1 MEIPW
6 KIQHAAERLKEGH
19 RVNRITVRDFLRHFG
34 AERRGATKVEEIQA
48 ILHSLDLQTEPD
60 FVTAWIDE
68 PIWLRLKG
76 SVPPKENATEHV
88 ANLADED
95 FVLGSTPS
103 AVEQAVEQS
112 ESAPYSAEASAQGE
126 SSDQDTSDPTFR
138 IGRLPAANKTLVTV
152 NENDDVRRAITL
164 MLQYDFS
171 QLAVMQGEREVKGV
185 ITWKSIGLRKA
196 FGSQCDRVGDSQERA
211 TIVDSD
217 RTLFDSIP
225 LIVDNGYVL
234 VRQQDRRISGIVTAS
249 DLSLQFQALSEPFLL
264 LREIELHIRQIIK
277 DKVTADDLSLLNQ
290 QSPPSRPLQDIEAL
304 TMGEYVRLFE
314 HPQIWQKLNL
324 SIDRVVVTKLLD
336 DVRKVR
342 NDVMHF
348 DPDPMTPEDL
358 AILKRAVRL
367 MQEIYGTSPMTVGRL
382 Q

>member
-1 MEIPW
+1 
-6 KIQHAAERLKEGH
+6 
-19 RVNRITVRDFLRHFG
+19 
-34 AERRGATKVEEIQA
+34 
-48 ILHSLDLQTEPD
+48 
-60 FVTAWIDE
+60 
-68 PIWLRLKG
+68 
-76 SVPPKENATEHV
+76 
-88 ANLADED
+88 
-95 FVLGSTPS
+95 
-103 AVEQAVEQS
+103 
-112 ESAPYSAEASAQGE
+112 
-126 SSDQDTSDPTFR
+126 
-138 IGRLPAANKTLVTV
+138 
-152 NENDDVRRAITL
+152 
-164 MLQYDFS
+164 
-171 QLAVMQGEREVKGV
+171 
-185 ITWKSIGLRKA
+185 
-196 FGSQCDRVGDSQERA
+196 
-211 TIVDSD
+211 
-217 RTLFDSIP
+217 
-225 LIVDNGYVL
+225 
-234 VRQQDRRISGIVTAS
+234 VTAS